1 MLCLTA
7 MLCGCHQ
14 DNDEYMT
21 IAVIRLES
29 NEIQSIERVQAMAH
43 FTNLNT
49 RHITST
55 SNSNGP
61 EVQVELLRGAYQ
73 VLIEGTISYTDRSGA
88 RKIGSF
94 RAISDYVELTAT
106 EGRSAAKLN
115 IILLE

>member
-55 SNSNGP
+55 SNFNGP

-73 VLIEGTISYTDRSGA
+73 VLIEGTISYTDQSGA
-88 RKIGSF
+88 RNIGSF
-94 RAISDYVELTAT
+94 RSISDYVELTAT